1 MRPTA
6 ASRLE
11 KLIIVVVFGAAF
23 YGILYHPTLPVF
35 INEFN
40 TVDGSVFASRFVDV
54 LFALAVFMAAAFYL
68 VPGCVEK
75 QRFLQFAAFSLAGI
89 VALSLL
95 HHQIH
100 LVILRLFNL
109 PTGPNEVSDKMITY
123 YRRKSYDFPILPVN
137 LVIFTLGILYGMS
150 RDWIRKS
157 RRESRL
163 LKEKMK
169 ADIDL
174 LRSQINP
181 HFFFNAL
188 NNIYAITQRNEEE
201 ETGRAIMKLSGLMR
215 HMIYDNREAAIDL
228 VRELKHVK
236 NYIEVARLRFAGNE
250 NVDISLTEKG
260 DFLSVKIA
268 PLILIPFVE
277 NAFKHGVGSRG
288 EGFIHMAVEVKD
300 GELVFQVK
308 NPILDKGQSVQKHS
322 GIGLGNVGKRLSLLY
337 PGRHTLGIAEQDG
350 VFDVK
355 LSIRLKE

>member
-11 KLIIVVVFGAAF
+11 KMIIVVVFGAAF
-23 YGILYHPTLPVF
+23 YSILYHPFLPVF

-40 TVDGSVFASRFVDV
+40 TVDGSVYAARFVDV
-54 LFALAVFMAAAFYL
+54 LFALVIFMAAAFYL
-68 VPGCVEK
+68 VPTYVEK
-75 QRFLQFAAFSLAGI
+75 RRILHFAAISLAGLA
-89 VALSLL
+89 VLSLL
-95 HHQIH
+95 HHQLH

-109 PTGPNEVSDKMITY
+109 PTGPNEISDKMITY

-137 LVIFTLGILYGMS
+137 LVIYTLGILYGMS

-157 RRESRL
+157 RIESRL
-163 LKEKMK
+163 VKEKMK
-169 ADIDL
+169 AEIDL

-188 NNIYAITQRNEEE
+188 NNIYAITQRNGEE
-201 ETGRAIMKLSGLMR
+201 ETGEAIMKLSGLMR
-215 HMIYDNREAAIDL
+215 HMIYDSSAAAIGLD
-228 VRELKHVK
+228 RELEHVK
-236 NYIEVARLRFAGNE
+236 NFIEVARLKLAGDE
-250 NVDISLTEKG
+250 NVDINLTEKG
-260 DFLSVKIA
+260 DIRSVKIA

-288 EGFIHMAVEVKD
+288 EGFINLAVEVED

-308 NPILDKGQSVQKHS
+308 NPVLDKGKSVQKHS
-322 GIGLGNVGKRLSLLY
+322 GIGLDNVGKRLSLLY
-337 PGRHTLGIAEQDG
+337 PGRHTLVIAEEDG
-350 VFDVK
+350 LFDVE